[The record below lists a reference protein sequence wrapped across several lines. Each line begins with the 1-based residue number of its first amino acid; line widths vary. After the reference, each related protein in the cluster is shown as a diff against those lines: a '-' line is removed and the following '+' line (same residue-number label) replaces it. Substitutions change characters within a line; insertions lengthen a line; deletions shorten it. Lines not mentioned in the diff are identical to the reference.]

1 MDYYLLLDHWSEL
14 VRDFKDA
21 ERLHN
26 IEPYESERLAREI
39 LNYMRY
45 KPIRQYNLFVQ
56 KRGEDFEKMMAQIE
70 RAGLSLE
77 SAQRFVAN
85 DELWTATLE
94 MGEQ

>member
-14 VRDFKDA
+14 VRDFKDS
-21 ERLHN
+21 
-26 IEPYESERLAREI
+26 EPSAYEAERLAREV
-39 LNYMRY
+39 LNYIRY

-56 KRGEDFEKMMAQIE
+56 KRGEDFDKMMAYLE
-70 RAGLSLE
+70 KAGLSLE

-85 DELWTATLE
+85 DELWTTTLE

>member
-1 MDYYLLLDHWSEL
+1 MDYYLLLDHWTEL

-21 ERLHN
+21 ERSHN
-26 IEPYESERLAREI
+26 IDAYDSERLAREI

-45 KPIRQYNLFVQ
+45 KPIRQYNLFTQ
-56 KRGEDFEKMMAQIE
+56 RRGEDFEKMMAQIE

-77 SAQRFVAN
+77 SARRFVEN